1 MSLRTPRSLRQA
13 LAVVAAVAL
22 LAGCAGNRHAVQA
35 DQGAPSAQPG
45 AAGKPAQS
53 STLMYWDSID
63 GGMQGDIITGVK
75 PIRFQRPTAVAARS
89 NFVFVYDSG
98 TYHLYRYD
106 LAMRRLKDLKDLQGL
121 VTGDVD
127 SIYVMPDLSI
137 YVADTYGGRI
147 LYLNPNGNLVR
158 TLGDR
163 LNLVHPVSVRVDQGR
178 VYVADGSND
187 FVLEFDEFG
196 NIRRSI
202 GSRGLEKGQF
212 LNVTAM
218 DVHRHDVYVAS
229 RFGHR
234 LQILNES
241 GQFVTAVDN
250 VDRFPTAVAVDDNNR
265 IYVGEYLDNTIKIY
279 SADGTLIDTVG
290 GTGVGPGR
298 FKRIAGLW
306 VDEGFLYVADSLNGR
321 VQIMRIAN

>member
-1 MSLRTPRSLRQA
+1 MSLRTSRSLRQA
-13 LAVVAAVAL
+13 LTVLATVAL
-22 LAGCAGNRHAVQA
+22 LAGCAGNRTAVQ
-35 DQGAPSAQPG
+35 QGTAPVQG
-45 AAGKPAQS
+45 EPAKQS
-53 STLMYWDSID
+53 QASTLMYWDAID
-63 GGMQGDIITGVK
+63 GGIQGDVFTGVK

-89 NFVFVYDSG
+89 NFVFIYDSG

-147 LYLNPNGNLVR
+147 LYFDPNGNLVR

-178 VYVADGSND
+178 ILVADGSND
-187 FVLEFDEFG
+187 FILEFDEFG
-196 NIRRSI
+196 NIHRAI
-202 GSRGLEKGQF
+202 GSRGLDEGQF
-212 LNVTAM
+212 LNITAM
-218 DVHRHDVYVAS
+218 DVHQHKVYVTS

-234 LQILNES
+234 LQVLTDS
-241 GQFVTAVDN
+241 GQFVKAIEN
-250 VDRFPTAVAVDDNNR
+250 SDRFPTAVAVDQDNR
-265 IYVGEYLDNTIKIY
+265 IYVGEYLDNTIKVY
-279 SADGTLIDTVG
+279 SNDGKLIDTVG

-306 VDEGFLYVADSLNGR
+306 VDQGFLYVADSLNGR
-321 VQIMRIAN
+321 IQIMRIAN